1 MDDLRGRCIDLAA
14 HFSGLNET
22 DCAVLETSPLA
33 LVFSQPRSSFCSL
46 CSCQKCQV
54 LNTHYYGCS
63 EAYRW
68 NGKYIYYCPLGLVFT
83 AACVS
88 NDLGQ
93 MTGGLIAGPVV
104 MGDLQDTLSEQTDR
118 ETAEK
123 IARLPVVTTVKVN
136 HLSEILAAVAAY
148 AAGIPHS
155 LLGPFV
161 YDQEKMLNLLYEHKG
176 NLQDIQADAR
186 NLADSEKKLFSLIIS
201 RDKAGAQL
209 LLNELLGNIFFYS
222 NLDFDTVKTQLTQLA
237 VQLSRS
243 TIESGADI
251 NEILFFTANYMRE
264 IEKITEIE
272 ELSVWITG
280 IVHRFINYAFDFTQV
295 KHADMVHK
303 VMEYVKTNLQKKI
316 TLNDIA
322 RHVYL
327 SRSYLSSVFKEE
339 TGESLFAYI
348 NKIRVEKSKQ
358 YLMDKTLS
366 MLEISALC
374 GFDDQSY
381 FTKVFKNT
389 TGMSPGAY
397 RSSHSSPPV

>member
-118 ETAEK
+118 DTAEK
-123 IARLPVVTTVKVN
+123 IARLPVVSTVKVN

-222 NLDFDTVKTQLTQLA
+222 NLNFDTVKARLTELA

-243 TIESGADI
+243 TIEAGADI

-358 YLMDKTLS
+358 YLPDKNLS

-374 GFDDQSY
+374 GFEDQSY
-381 FTKVFKNT
+381 FTKVFKNS

-397 RSSHSSPPV
+397 RSRHSSLHV